1 MAWGTTAAEAAEQ
14 QEANEG
20 QTWIRYFKDPE
31 TRIRIAP
38 YEAVRDDG
46 VTVYGTD
53 AWPTTR
59 EHFKNGVGSFPCGK
73 DNGIQDCPGCADP
86 DSRVRERSRKYFF
99 PALDDQ
105 GVARIFK
112 MGPRSA
118 QAVPEPGRP
127 HLGGGADRAGL
138 HHHQDRAPARRPT
151 TTRRPGSST
160 RSTSASWSSPTSS
173 RRCTGRLGQRRDRL
187 QRWRA
192 PTRAPTPT
200 ERLPADLP
208 QDGPRRQRGRIA
220 RPPRRRRRPRAT
232 GASRRRPR
240 RRPHGSGQGRAAQGR
255 GRDRSPRTP
264 RRPRTS
270 PTSQGAGVPTRTTR
284 RIESADTALIKQ
296 WLDAQRRRVP
306 RRGPRGPAS
315 SPSRRSS
322 QSPSDRPWT

>member
-38 YEAVRDDG
+38 YEAVRADG

-112 MGPRSA
+112 MGPRLHKRFQNRAARTSEEA
-118 QAVPEPGRP
+118 LTQRDFTIIKSGTGKETDYDPEAGDQYEIDFGELEFPDIQQALQDAWDNAVTAFN
-127 HLGGGADRAGL
+127 GGGADEGTDADPAAG
-138 HHHQDRAPARRPT
+138 DFPK
-151 TTRRPGSST
+151 
-160 RSTSASWSSPTSS
+160 
-173 RRCTGRLGQRRDRL
+173 
-187 QRWRA
+187 
-192 PTRAPTPT
+192 
-200 ERLPADLP
+200 
-208 QDGPRRQRGRIA
+208 DGPRTNAGHIAPAKKAAAASEGSGRIA
-220 RPPRRRRRPRAT
+220 PAAKKAAAAPKAKAEPPQDEVETKDAPAPKDAPDES
-232 GASRRRPR
+232 GAWGPN
-240 RRPHGSGQGRAAQGR
+240 P
-255 GRDRSPRTP
+255 DDET
-264 RRPRTS
+264 
-270 PTSQGAGVPTRTTR
+270 
-284 RIESADTALIKQ
+284 IESADTAVIKA
-296 WLDAQRRRVP
+296 WLDANDVEYPARAPRARIIAIAKEAAVP
-306 RRGPRGPAS
+306 F
-315 SPSRRSS
+315 
-322 QSPSDRPWT
+322 